1 MPPTTRS
8 SISNDSATSNQST
21 STIDEHV
28 ERVSTTAPDS
38 IDDSTVLATVLD
50 SIKAAQRAITVIT
63 LRLTHHSTAIDTTAK
78 NIVTM
83 AQDIES
89 IRHSINELPKIL
101 DTKLTTFHQDVET
114 ILETIQKN
122 VRCEFSTYLKMLG
135 TQLAT
140 DISSHRD
147 DTNTCFKNHVT
158 TITNLIPRI

>member
-28 ERVSTTAPDS
+28 ENVSTTAPDS

-83 AQDIES
+83 EQDIES

-114 ILETIQKN
+114 KLETIQKD
-122 VRCEFSTYLKMLG
+122 VRCEFSTNLKTLG